1 LPVLNGQN
9 GVKKDLKPIVS
20 ASGGRSFWKRVMASP
35 LLGPLLLASIVAW
48 EFGVLLLKAST
59 RPFWY
64 DELLTF
70 YLSGLQPFS
79 LFWRALSA
87 GVDAMPPG
95 YYLIV
100 RIVRMVPGNPLVT
113 LRLPSV
119 FGYVLTLLGVYW
131 FARKRLSVLAGLTAV
146 LLILLS
152 PFRGYAVEARS
163 YALLVGFLT
172 IAAVLWQRMDERRFM
187 TPLFA
192 VSLAFAVACHTLA
205 VVTILIFGLAELMWT
220 YSSHRIRWGFWTACL
235 FATVPFFLSLP
246 LLLNFHRIVGNSFW
260 SRTQWSWLTATY
272 YLYLSVGEY
281 VLVLAVL
288 LGIVIGTSLLLA
300 LGNSGDA
307 KSENNFSLP
316 ELVLVGGFVF
326 YPALLV
332 VLTRLLNAGYVPRY
346 GWPAIFG
353 LILGFVYL
361 FRSSWAASVQ
371 LLIALL
377 IVFASLS
384 IYDFPKAS
392 STTRDTPWGFDP
404 PSLTPNGMEERW
416 MRLNA
421 LCRDEPSTPIVIADC
436 HHYLEAVQ
444 YSPTE
449 LRERLVELFNPNN
462 AIRLV
467 GTADG
472 EREDRLLAQFIPL
485 QVEDLTSFESEHQEF
500 ILYSGGIFDWLTRY
514 LIERRYHLT
523 LLAQDGNDSV
533 YMVEK

>member
-1 LPVLNGQN
+1 MLNRQN
-9 GVKKDLKPIVS
+9 GVKTDLKPIVS
-20 ASGGRSFWKRVMASP
+20 ASDGRGFWKPVTASP
-35 LLGPLLLASIVAW
+35 LFGPLLLVSIVGW
-48 EFGVLLLKAST
+48 ESGVLLLKAST

-70 YLSGLQPFS
+70 YLSGLHPFS
-79 LFWRALSA
+79 VFWRALLA

-100 RIVRMVPGNPLVT
+100 RLVRMVPGNPLVT
-113 LRLPSV
+113 LRLPSI

-146 LLILLS
+146 LLISLS

-163 YALLVGFLT
+163 YALLVGFLAT
-172 IAAVLWQRMDERRFM
+172 AAVLWQRMDDRRFM

-192 VSLAFAVACHTLA
+192 VCLALAVACHTLA
-205 VVTILIFGLAELMWT
+205 MVTILIFGMAELMWT
-220 YSSHRIRWGFWTACL
+220 YSSHRIRWGVWTACL

-246 LLLNFHRIVGNSFW
+246 LLLNFRRIVGNSFW

-272 YLYLSVGEY
+272 YLYLRVGEY
-281 VLVLAVL
+281 VLVVAVL
-288 LGIVIGTSLLLA
+288 LGIVIGMSLLMA
-300 LGNSGDA
+300 LGKPGD
-307 KSENNFSLP
+307 ERPEDNFSLP

-332 VLTRLLNAGYVPRY
+332 VLTKLLSAGYVPRY

-353 LILGFVYL
+353 LVLGLVYL
-361 FRSSWAASVQ
+361 LRSTWAASAQ

-377 IVFASLS
+377 IVFAGLS

-392 STTRDTPWGFDP
+392 STVRYTPWGFDP
-404 PSLTPNGMEERW
+404 ASLTPEGMEERW

-421 LCRDEPSTPIVIADC
+421 LCRDKPSTPIVIADC

-444 YSPTE
+444 YSPPE
-449 LRERLVELFNPNN
+449 LRDRLVELFDTNN

-472 EREDRLLAQFIPL
+472 EREDRLLAQFVPL
-485 QVEDLTSFESEHQEF
+485 QVKDLTSFESEHHEF
-500 ILYSGGIFDWLTRY
+500 VLYSGGLFDWLTRY
-514 LIERRYHLT
+514 LIEQRYHLT
-523 LLAQDGNDSV
+523 LLALDDNDSV
-533 YMVEK
+533 YMVKK